1 MVGKNCVAIASDLR
15 FGINQQQTTAVDMRK
30 IHKIHDHL
38 YVGLSGL
45 ATDQMTL
52 AQKFKFRHNLYEL
65 RENRKMKPETFAHVV
80 SNILYEKRFG
90 PYYAEPVVAGLD
102 PETGEPFITGM
113 DLIGAM
119 APTTNFVVCG
129 NNEESLF
136 GVCESMYKEDL
147 EPEELFEVIAQ
158 CLLAGVNRDCLSG
171 WGGSCTSSPRTSSS
185 RVHSRGAWT
194 DSTRSRRTRVRRF
207 GEVSFIGP
215 IISSVVYDTR

>member
-65 RENRKMKPETFAHVV
+65 RENRKMKPETFANVV

-158 CLLAGVNRDCLSG
+158 CLLAGVNRDCLLQG
-171 WGGSCTSSPRTSSS
+171 QAHHAYPQGAHGLIRRSC
-185 RVHSRGAWT
+185 
-194 DSTRSRRTRVRRF
+194 DSRVRRF
-207 GEVSFIGP
+207 GEVPLS
-215 IISSVVYDTR
+215 

>member
-45 ATDQMTL
+45 ATDQTTL

-102 PETGEPFITGM
+102 PETGTPFITGM

-171 WGGSCTSSPRTSSS
+171 WGGVVHVISKDKLITRTLKG
-185 RVHSRGAWT
+185 RM
-194 DSTRSRRTRVRRF
+194 D
-207 GEVSFIGP
+207 
-215 IISSVVYDTR
+215 

>member
-1 MVGKNCVAIASDLR
+1 MAIASDLR

-171 WGGSCTSSPRTSSS
+171 WGGAVHVISKDKLITRTLKG
-185 RVHSRGAWT
+185 RM
-194 DSTRSRRTRVRRF
+194 D
-207 GEVSFIGP
+207 
-215 IISSVVYDTR
+215 